1 MINAMLVI
9 VALVITVMGGGI
21 LARNISDISA
31 SQTAVAT
38 VTGYRTSY
46 GGSSPR
52 TGTAYFPQLTYSTS
66 DGREILAESKSGSG
80 VKKFEVGQQ
89 VSVWYQIS
97 QPEKVHIKRYSEVY
111 LFPGLMVAVG
121 LGTLGAFVFRK
132 KTPSEPSS
140 TPSAS

>member
-1 MINAMLVI
+1 MINAIFVI
-9 VALVITVMGGGI
+9 VALIITVFGGGI

-46 GGSSPR
+46 GSSSPR

-66 DGREILAESKSGSG
+66 DGRQVQAESKSGSG
-80 VKKFEVGQQ
+80 AKKFEVGQQ
-89 VSVWYQIS
+89 VSVWYQIA

-111 LFPGLMVAVG
+111 LFPGLMIAVG
-121 LGTLGAFVFRK
+121 LAMLGAIIFHRK
-132 KTPSEPSS
+132 KPSEIPPA
-140 TPSAS
+140 TKA